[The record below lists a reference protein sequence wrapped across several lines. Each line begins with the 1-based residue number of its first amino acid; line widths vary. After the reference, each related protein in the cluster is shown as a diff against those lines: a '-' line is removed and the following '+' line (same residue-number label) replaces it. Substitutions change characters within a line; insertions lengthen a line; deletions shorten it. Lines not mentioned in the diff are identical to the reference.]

1 MFTLGIITDEVS
13 QDFEAALRFAKKH
26 GLGCVELRSAWEKGP
41 FEFTPADIEKIRA
54 LSEQYSLPVIAIS
67 SPFYKCSYFDTDVV
81 REHVKSFERSVG
93 YAQTLGAKYIRCFD
107 FLRDER
113 VTHSNVKKA
122 YEVPIGFCE
131 KSGLQILIESEPTA
145 NSYNCETLAALVEY
159 IGHPC
164 VRSLYDPGNNIYATE
179 EIPYPD
185 GYRLIRGTMAH
196 IHIKDA
202 VRTERKAIG
211 CPVGKGEVDYAGLFR
226 ELFRTGYSGAVMLET
241 HYKPEC
247 EIPEEVLHNPKGSAI
262 SYMGDVASAEC
273 LSGLKQIMKDAERAV
288 LGDGK

>member
-1 MFTLGIITDEVS
+1 MFKLGIITDEVS
-13 QDFEAALRFAKKH
+13 QDFEAALQFAKGH
-26 GLGCVELRSAWEKGP
+26 GLDCVELRSAWEKGP
-41 FEFTPADIEKIRA
+41 FEFTPSDIEKIRS

-67 SPFYKCSYFDTDVV
+67 SPFYKCSYFDAEVV
-81 REHVKSFERSVG
+81 EEHVKSFERLVG

-122 YEVPIGFCE
+122 YDIPISLCE
-131 KSGLQILIESEPTA
+131 KAGLQILIESEPTA

-159 IGHPC
+159 IGHPA

-185 GYRLIRGTMAH
+185 GYRFIRGTLAH

-202 VRTERKAIG
+202 VRTGGKASG
-211 CPVGKGEVDYAGLFR
+211 CVVGTGEVDYGGLFR
-226 ELFRTGYSGAVMLET
+226 ELYRSGYSGAVMLET
-241 HYKPEC
+241 HYKPKC
-247 EIPEEVLHNPKGSAI
+247 DIPEEVLHNPKGSAI

-273 LSGLKQIMKDAERAV
+273 LSGLKQIMEDAERTA
-288 LGDGK
+288 